1 MIAFLLALAQAAAGT
16 PSVSATTSKPRITVG
31 ETFFVDVRASGPAD
45 AIWSFP
51 AQLGTGDVELV
62 LDQQQPL
69 EGEPTL
75 AAGSRR
81 YRGIAFGLDQVTVPP
96 IPVGYRLGDGSEGEA
111 TTEAITLRVVSLLPM
126 DSEEQKLTDIRSP
139 GRLDVGTEFWVALG
153 VLLAALAALAL
164 HLYRRRRPDA
174 FVPTAPRTPPDREAL
189 EALDALDGAG
199 LLATGQLRD
208 YYIRLADIAK
218 RYLERR
224 LGAPVLEMTSSEA
237 VSYLRGHGD
246 GRTVATPM
254 RDLAGAADFVKFA
267 KGVSPTEEA
276 ERHLRTARQIVE
288 ELEQRLRPA
297 DDEAD
302 ATLGAR

>member
-1 MIAFLLALAQAAAGT
+1 MIALLLALAQAPGT
-16 PSVSATTSKPRITVG
+16 PSVSATLSATEITVG
-31 ETFFVDVRASGPAD
+31 ETFFVDIAASGQAD
-45 AIWSFP
+45 VIWSFP
-51 AQLGTGDVELV
+51 AQLGTGDLELV
-62 LDQQQPL
+62 LDLEEPL
-69 EGEPTL
+69 EGEPPL
-75 AAGSRR
+75 APGTRR
-81 YRGIAFGLDQVTVPP
+81 YRGMAFALDEVTLPP

-111 TTEAITLRVVSLLPM
+111 TTQAVTLRIVSLLPK

-139 GRLDVGTEFWVALG
+139 GSLDVGTEFWVALG
-153 VLLAALAALAL
+153 ILLAALAAVAV

-174 FVPTAPRTPPDREAL
+174 PVSSAPRIPPDREAL

-199 LLATGQLRD
+199 LLAAGQLRD

-237 VSYLRGHGD
+237 ISYLKGHGD
-246 GRTVATPM
+246 GRTLATPM

-267 KGVSPTEEA
+267 KGVSPLEEA

-297 DDEAD
+297 DDGAAD